1 MIQYVYE
8 RARRASILDDVIVA
22 TDDLRIKEAVE
33 RFGGKAIMTSSKHS
47 TGTDRIGEIVKNLD
61 VEIVINIQGDEPLID
76 PKLVDE
82 VGQALLEDPGIE
94 MATLVHE
101 IVNKE
106 DFANPNVTKAVLD
119 RNGFALYFSRSLI
132 PYPRKK
138 VGCPVYEHIGIYAYR
153 KDFLL
158 KYIRLQPTP
167 LERTE
172 SLEQLRALEYGY
184 KIKVIVTEKHTSLGV
199 DTKEDLEKV
208 KAFLRQ
214 DS

>member
-8 RARRASILDDVIVA
+8 RAKKASTLDDVIVA
-22 TDDLRIKEAVE
+22 TDNLRIKEAVE
-33 RFGGKAIMTSSKHS
+33 RFGGKAAMTSPKHP
-47 TGTDRIGEIVKNLD
+47 TGTDRIGEVVKNLD
-61 VEIVINIQGDEPLID
+61 VDIVINIQGDEPLID
-76 PKLVDE
+76 PELIDE
-82 VGQALLEDPGIE
+82 LGQVLLKDPEIE

-101 IVNKE
+101 IADEE
-106 DFANPNVTKAVLD
+106 DFINPNVTKAVLN

-138 VGCPVYEHIGIYAYR
+138 AGCPVYEHIGIYAYR

-158 KYIRLQPTP
+158 EYNRLPPTP
-167 LERTE
+167 LEKTE

-184 KIKVIVTEKHTSLGV
+184 KIKVIVTKKHTGLGV
-199 DTKEDLEKV
+199 DTTEDLEKV
-208 KAFLRQ
+208 KALLRQ